1 MNWLASIGV
10 GIVSAPLA
18 GLICGTAAVVCAEW
32 ARIPQREGAAGFF
45 AVGMALLGAILGF
58 ILGIV
63 FARGAMSTVFG
74 SEPTFAKALGLTL
87 GTLAAVSLVI
97 SALVWLA
104 ADLPPKVDGRR
115 IELAI
120 ELRCP
125 PGSPAP
131 AAVDAPAYATLVR
144 LSDGDQKGYATLE
157 LDKAREEHGRCIIPA
172 TLPIDTSAARKLL
185 RIRLPQDELLHF
197 ALGFGS
203 KPRSEDFEWSRWIDA
218 GWDVNKAKPA
228 PEQMYS
234 VRYQVRTIA
243 PPLPAPTR
251 EQQEAEEDAK
261 QEAAM
266 RALAPDAPL
275 AQWLVFTRYGVP
287 QARIDA
293 AAATIRARPR
303 FKEEMAREMLDGEY
317 DSSRD
322 ALRAL
327 SHFQPPPT
335 ELADGVKAVAHQIA
349 QAARDLDSAAP
360 PPEQRYSHG
369 GDISTRFSAWMEAAR
384 ALQGKDGVD
393 FVPELQEIIE
403 PARKHDQSHT
413 LRIDVVRVAS
423 YYLQQWGGI
432 APLPTDPPPR

>member
-45 AVGMALLGAILGF
+45 AAGMALLGAIVGL

-63 FARGAMSTVFG
+63 FARGAMTALFG

-87 GTLAAVSLVI
+87 GSLAAVSLVI
-97 SALVWLA
+97 TALVRLT
-104 ADLPPKVDGRR
+104 ADLPPKIDGRNL
-115 IELAI
+115 ELAI
-120 ELRCP
+120 ELRYP
-125 PGSPAP
+125 PGSHVPATGDVTP
-131 AAVDAPAYATLVR
+131 YATLVR
-144 LSDGDQKGYATLE
+144 LSDGDQQGYATLE
-157 LDKAREEHGRCIIPA
+157 ASSAREDAGRVIVPV
-172 TLPIDTSAARKLL
+172 TLRIDTSAARKLL
-185 RIRLPQDELLHF
+185 RIRIQQDQLLHF

-203 KPRSEDFEWSRWIDA
+203 KPQQEDFEWSSWIDA
-218 GWDVNKAKPA
+218 GWDVNKPKPPA
-228 PEQMYS
+228 EQTYS
-234 VRYQVRTIA
+234 MRYQVRKVE
-243 PPLPAPTR
+243 PPPPTPTR
-251 EQQEAEEDAK
+251 EQHEAAEDTA

-275 AQWLVFTRYGVP
+275 AQWLVYTRYGVP
-287 QARIDA
+287 QGRIDA
-293 AAATIRARPR
+293 AVAIIRARPG
-303 FKEEMAREMLDGEY
+303 FKNEMAHEMLAGDYE
-317 DSSRD
+317 SSRN

-327 SHFQPPPT
+327 MHFQPPPT
-335 ELADGVKAVAHQIA
+335 ELADAVKAVAHEIA
-349 QAARDLDSAAP
+349 AATRALDSGPVAL
-360 PPEQRYSHG
+360 ERQYTHG
-369 GDISTRFSAWMEAAR
+369 ADISTRFAAWMEAAR

-403 PARKHDQSHT
+403 PARKHDKNHMM
-413 LRIDVVRVAS
+413 RIDVVRVAS

>member
-45 AVGMALLGAILGF
+45 AVGMALLGAILGL

-63 FARGAMSTVFG
+63 FARGAMSTMFG
-74 SEPTFAKALGLTL
+74 TEPTFAKALGLAL
-87 GTLAAVSLVI
+87 GTLTAVSLVI
-97 SALVWLA
+97 SAFVWLT

-115 IELAI
+115 VEIAI

-125 PGSPAP
+125 PGTPVP
-131 AAVDAPAYATLVR
+131 TTEDTTAYATFVR
-144 LSDGDQKGYATLE
+144 LSDGDQRGYATLE
-157 LDKAREEHGRCIIPA
+157 TGKAREESGRFIVPA

-185 RIRLPQDELLHF
+185 RVRLSQDRLLHF

-203 KPRSEDFEWSRWIDA
+203 KPRRRDFEWSTWIDA
-218 GWDVNKAKPA
+218 GWDVNEPKPP
-228 PEQMYS
+228 PEQTYS
-234 VRYQVRTIA
+234 LRYQVRTIE
-243 PPLPAPTR
+243 PPPPAPTR
-251 EQQEAEEDAK
+251 EQQEAEDDAR

-275 AQWLVFTRYGVP
+275 AQWLVYTRYGVP
-287 QARIDA
+287 QARIEA
-293 AAATIRARPR
+293 AAAIIRSRPN
-303 FKEEMAREMLDGEY
+303 FKTEMEHEMLDGDY
-317 DSSRD
+317 DASRD
-322 ALRAL
+322 ALRAVP
-327 SHFQPPPT
+327 HFQPPPT
-335 ELADGVKAVAHQIA
+335 ELADGLRAVAREIA
-349 QAARDLDSAAP
+349 QAARDFDSAAP

-384 ALQGKDGVD
+384 ALQGKDGLD
-393 FVPELQEIIE
+393 FVPQLQEIIE
-403 PARKHDQSHT
+403 PAREHDQSHT
-413 LRIDVVRVAS
+413 MRIDVVRVAS